1 MTVFF
6 RMHRKHKKII
16 FSKSES
22 RKQRSKKILKINT
35 LVELEL
41 SKEVFLSREY
51 PDFGSKF

>member
-6 RMHRKHKKII
+6 RMHRKHKKIV

-22 RKQRSKKILKINT
+22 RKQRSKKILKKNT